1 MKKIRIVAEM
11 KKQIAKELGVSIQ
24 TVETSL
30 SYFSDS
36 PTSREVRKKA
46 KELLLEEASKVKIE
60 INTNV
65 ND

>member
-30 SYFSDS
+30 
-36 PTSREVRKKA
+36 TSMI
-46 KELLLEEASKVKIE
+46 LLLRGRLGKRQRNSYYRRQVK
-60 INTNV
+60 
-65 ND
+65 